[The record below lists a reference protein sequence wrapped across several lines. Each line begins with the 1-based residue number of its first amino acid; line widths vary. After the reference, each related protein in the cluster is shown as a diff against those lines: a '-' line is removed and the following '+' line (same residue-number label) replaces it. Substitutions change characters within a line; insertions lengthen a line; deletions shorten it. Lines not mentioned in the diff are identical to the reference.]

1 MRALDNPA
9 QFTRSI
15 GEPTMPPNQTASLP
29 QSDRAYLFFLMAVLG
44 ALTLWSAI
52 APHDW
57 PTWFLEAAP
66 VLIAVPLL
74 AITYRNFPLSR
85 LAYGMIWLHAAILLI
100 GAHYTYAE
108 VPLFNWLR
116 DSYALE
122 RNHYDRLGHLAQG
135 FFPAIVAR
143 EILLRRSPLTPGKW
157 LFFVVTSFCLAF
169 SAFYEMIEWWVAL
182 VAGDGAVAFLGTQG
196 DPWDTQWDMFLALLG
211 ALSAQMLLSKMHDR
225 SMAAV
230 RR

>member
-1 MRALDNPA
+1 MAGVGGA
-9 QFTRSI
+9 
-15 GEPTMPPNQTASLP
+15 TA
-29 QSDRAYLFFLMAVLG
+29 
-44 ALTLWSAI
+44 WSAVS
-52 APHDW
+52 PHDW

-74 AITYRNFPLSR
+74 AATYRRFPLSH
-85 LAYGMIWLHAAILLI
+85 LAYGMIGLHALILLI

-116 DSYALE
+116 DSYDLS

-143 EILLRRSPLTPGKW
+143 EILLRRSPLKPGKW
-157 LFFVVTSFCLAF
+157 LFFLVTCFCLAF

-196 DPWDTQWDMFLALLG
+196 DPWDMFLALLG
-211 ALSAQMLLSKMHDR
+211 ALSAQMLLSKMHDH
-225 SMAAV
+225 SLAAV
-230 RR
+230 RGLTPSTPLR

>member
-1 MRALDNPA
+1 MTLS
-9 QFTRSI
+9 QSSSQI
-15 GEPTMPPNQTASLP
+15 G
-29 QSDRAYLFFLMAVLG
+29 YLVLLLVG
-44 ALTLWSAI
+44 LAILLIWSMI
-52 APHDW
+52 TPHDW

-66 VLIAVPLL
+66 VLIALPLL
-74 AITYRNFPLSR
+74 AATYRGFPLSR

-116 DSYALE
+116 DSYDLD
-122 RNHYDRLGHLAQG
+122 RNHYDRIGHLAQG

-143 EILLRRSPLTPGKW
+143 EILLRRSPLQAGKW
-157 LFFVVTSFCLAF
+157 LFFLVTCFCLAF

-182 VAGDGAVAFLGTQG
+182 AVGDGATAFLGTQG

-211 ALSAQMLLSKMHDR
+211 ALGALILLSRTHDR
-225 SMAAV
+225 SLAAV
-230 RR
+230 HRSMPGTILR

>member
-1 MRALDNPA
+1 
-9 QFTRSI
+9 
-15 GEPTMPPNQTASLP
+15 MPSHSAASP
-29 QSDRAYLFFLMAVLG
+29 PSSDRAYLLFMMAGLV
-44 ALTLWSAI
+44 AVTLWSAI

-66 VLIAVPLL
+66 VLIAAPLL
-74 AITYRNFPLSR
+74 AVTYRHFPLSR
-85 LAYGMIWLHAAILLI
+85 LAYTMIFLHSVILLI

-143 EILLRRSPLTPGKW
+143 EILLRRSPLRPGKW
-157 LFFVVTSFCLAF
+157 LFFLVTCFALAF

-211 ALSAQMLLSKMHDR
+211 ALGALVLLSKMHDR
-225 SMAAV
+225 SLAAV
-230 RR
+230 RALTPNAPLR

>member
-1 MRALDNPA
+1 
-9 QFTRSI
+9 
-15 GEPTMPPNQTASLP
+15 MPSTTLPP
-29 QSDRAYLFFLMAVLG
+29 QSTDPSAYLSFLLLG
-44 ALTLWSAI
+44 LAIVMGWSMI
-52 APHDW
+52 SPHDW
-57 PTWFLEAAP
+57 PTWILEAAP
-66 VLIAVPLL
+66 VLIAVALL
-74 AITYRNFPLSR
+74 AATYRKFPLSR
-85 LAYGMIWLHAAILLI
+85 LAYGMIWLHAVILLI

-143 EILLRRSPLTPGKW
+143 EILLRRSPLQPGKW
-157 LFFVVTSFCLAF
+157 LFFLVVCFCLAF

-196 DPWDTQWDMFLALLG
+196 DPWDPQWDMFLALLG
-211 ALSAQMLLSKMHDR
+211 AVSALLLLTNVHDR
-225 SMAAV
+225 SLAAV
-230 RR
+230 RALTPNTPLR